1 VRSTGARPASSRSSH
16 SLALTE
22 PIRARSRA
30 SLDSTSCSSMTSRS
44 VLSPTCP
51 VVFWKVYG
59 KDSEDGGT
67 EQDRRFVLRYY
78 TVFNVAQT
86 DGIEAPASASRPAFN
101 PIEECERVVSAYRDP
116 PRIEHG
122 GGQACYVPF
131 LDRVRLPARESFNSV
146 PEYYSTL
153 FHELTHSTGTSAL
166 PIPKTRF
173 SDFSVSLLEEKLALR
188 EIKSARGR
196 ERWVFTLRHLIDG
209 TEGVKGFGEMYI
221 DQIKPAHVEQW
232 KLGVA
237 GLIGEHMYRPATTNG
252 WLAILRIIM
261 KRAKAK
267 HLIAADPTEGVKA
280 FDTSE
285 HPVYTEE
292 QPNALTTQEMRDFLG
307 CMFELYPQHYA
318 MTCLGYA
325 TGLRPSSVRALRRKG
340 ETPDVLWDD
349 GVILIRRSATLG
361 EIMNT
366 TKTKY
371 RQRIS
376 VASVLTSVLR
386 WHVETQLHTPQQL
399 ESDLL
404 FPAEDGGLRSE
415 ACPRKPF
422 AQVAAFIGLKK
433 KFTPKGLR
441 RTFNDAARV
450 ADLEGVVTMSI
461 SGHRTERMRDL
472 YSSVSAGEQRDGI
485 GKVLHLASAGIPS
498 ETASASGMH
507 CGMHPA
513 QAVLNP
519 AGANARCV

>member
-1 VRSTGARPASSRSSH
+1 MRTETKNNETKWIKKWNSWVSPTKVSRVWRRKEGGYLVRGRSKDPSTGKSKEIRKVLLVADPAT
-16 SLALTE
+16 ALKW
-22 PIRARSRA
+22 
-30 SLDSTSCSSMTSRS
+30 L
-44 VLSPTCP
+44 
-51 VVFWKVYG
+51 
-59 KDSEDGGT
+59 
-67 EQDRRFVLRYY
+67 QDELE
-78 TVFNVAQT
+78 
-86 DGIEAPASASRPAFN
+86 G
-101 PIEECERVVSAYRDP
+101 
-116 PRIEHG
+116 
-122 GGQACYVPF
+122 
-131 LDRVRLPARESFNSV
+131 VR
-146 PEYYSTL
+146 
-153 FHELTHSTGTSAL
+153 TGASAL
-166 PIPKTRF
+166 PQPKTRF
-173 SDFSVSLLEEKLALR
+173 CDFSVSLLEEKLALR

-221 DQIKPAHVEQW
+221 DQIKPAHIEQW

-237 GLIGEHMYRPATTNG
+237 GLISEQMYRPATTNG

-415 ACPRKPF
+415 ACLRKPF
-422 AQVAAFIGLKK
+422 AKVAAFIGLKK

-450 ADLEGVVTMSI
+450 ADLESIVTMSI

-485 GKVLHLASAGIPS
+485 GKVLDLASAGIPS
-498 ETASASGMH
+498 EPAAASGMH
-507 CGMHPA
+507 CGMHRG